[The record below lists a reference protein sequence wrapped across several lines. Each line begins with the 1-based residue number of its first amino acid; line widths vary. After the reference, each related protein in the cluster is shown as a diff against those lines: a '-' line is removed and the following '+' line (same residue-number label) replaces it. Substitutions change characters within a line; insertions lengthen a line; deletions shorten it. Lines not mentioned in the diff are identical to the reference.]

1 MAQQRR
7 KNAASNS
14 TDTLT
19 DVKVGVYNIF
29 ITTNA
34 ELADNFSKYSSYSI
48 LKSDLDRSQHDT
60 VRALGKDSFGDKNRH
75 RINSSDKRASCL
87 LTSDI
92 NLIEFT
98 HEFNF
103 SEGKSTAP
111 IMRLKCL
118 ESGLEVLKKFYYLQL
133 GERMSEIKYRKNELL
148 EQSKNLDKAADA
160 LHDPD
165 YFTDNRSRQERFDA
179 LSLAEREAEDYIK
192 NNVNGQRV
200 FIAYGIG
207 DDLKY
212 WGGPYSS
219 ILGELEHSNDG
230 KTETITY
237 HFTPDHISRQFDE
250 NPKDIGSD
258 TINFKTISLPISAY
272 RSDKNENKEL
282 VKFAGFTPSMHDNV
296 VKLIS
301 NYLYQLGIKNHLI
314 VLPNLDY
321 LLSPLAANVL
331 QHHSQLTKDGE
342 ATNPWA
348 EHMNSLLTSIND
360 DSIKSNVT
368 HATTLL
374 KSIVYQNQR
383 IFGLETSK
391 ITLGHEAMERRG
403 LAEGTVKSVIGM
415 QKDYIHKIGLRAN
428 VPHSESS
435 EVDPRMVKGMEENAS
450 DQSTREDD
458 PVDSGPLFGVSTFVN
473 YRPSEAKKL
482 RLELALQK
490 AELRE
495 LRRLTIHDP
504 FSSSKLSDTA
514 DYILSLELPFEA
526 DADAIGAKR
535 PELLKDNNFIGH
547 VEKFLQ
553 TIVNKNGGFVGRLT
567 SFWENDVG
575 MLNLLKS
582 KFGSGTFV
590 GYRDNIKRKR
600 AASILD
606 NANLT
611 GSNLDISDDS
621 FFIFGD
627 SDLIRDFLYGEITHK
642 LAFNPESRSAVSQLQ
657 RGIPV
662 SLEGVSNPDGYFL
675 DPFWG
680 RLRGDLQEILYS
692 TASVKQI
699 ADSSVGSG
707 NQTKAQRS
715 EYRSS
720 IRGTYFA
727 KAQKIASKAK
737 EFTPFGYFNDV
748 NIAKA
753 QITRMLPDEFAFLN
767 KDENSHAID
776 DIYELSIPFFMAN
789 TKSSN
794 VMSYTFDADNF
805 IFTQFLGSIREIY
818 YNVAYRYVK
827 LGQTNPVQRGH
838 MSSDAV
844 FEKIYSILDQVRKR
858 GGSYGAA
865 YSKIGLSTPALSLT
879 NLSTDLTDI
888 MLQETVGLNRKVRKN
903 YGADTLAICSLFIS
917 LFESQF
923 KGFIKTLPMYN
934 LSTQS
939 TILKPVI
946 VSLKT
951 TPGINIKRQNDM
963 STTDFF
969 SGLYKILGFKHTIT
983 NKKGESEFALIKDVH
998 STLSDERE

>member
-1 MAQQRR
+1 M
-7 KNAASNS
+7 
-14 TDTLT
+14 
-19 DVKVGVYNIF
+19 
-29 ITTNA
+29 
-34 ELADNFSKYSSYSI
+34 
-48 LKSDLDRSQHDT
+48 
-60 VRALGKDSFGDKNRH
+60 
-75 RINSSDKRASCL
+75 
-87 LTSDI
+87 
-92 NLIEFT
+92 
-98 HEFNF
+98 
-103 SEGKSTAP
+103 
-111 IMRLKCL
+111 
-118 ESGLEVLKKFYYLQL
+118 
-133 GERMSEIKYRKNELL
+133 
-148 EQSKNLDKAADA
+148 
-160 LHDPD
+160 
-165 YFTDNRSRQERFDA
+165 
-179 LSLAEREAEDYIK
+179 
-192 NNVNGQRV
+192 
-200 FIAYGIG
+200 
-207 DDLKY
+207 
-212 WGGPYSS
+212 
-219 ILGELEHSNDG
+219 GELEHSNDG

-321 LLSPLAANVL
+321 LLSPVAANVL
-331 QHHSQLTKDGE
+331 QHHSRLTKDGE
-342 ATNPWA
+342 AINPWA
-348 EHMNSLLTSIND
+348 DHMSNLLTNISD
-360 DSIKSNVT
+360 DSLESTVT
-368 HATTLL
+368 NAKTLL

-383 IFGLETSK
+383 IFGLETDE
-391 ITLGHEAMERRG
+391 ITLGYEAQERRG
-403 LAEGTVKSVIGM
+403 LSEGTVKSVIGM

-428 VPHSESS
+428 LPHSESS
-435 EVDPRMVKGMEENAS
+435 EVDPRMVKGMKENES
-450 DQSTREDD
+450 DQSRREDD
-458 PVDSGPLFGVSTFVN
+458 PVDSGFLFGVNTFLN

-482 RLELALQK
+482 RLELAQQK

-535 PELLKDNNFIGH
+535 PELLKDNNFIDH

-582 KFGSGTFV
+582 KFGSGTFA
-590 GYRDNIKRKR
+590 GYRNNIKSKR
-600 AASILD
+600 VRGALFD
-606 NANLT
+606 NGNLI
-611 GSNLDISDDS
+611 GSDLDISDDS
-621 FFIFGD
+621 FFILGD
-627 SDLIRDFLYGEITHK
+627 SDLIRDFVYGEINNK
-642 LAFNPESRSAVSQLQ
+642 LTFNPESRSVVSQLQ
-657 RGIPV
+657 RGIPI

-680 RLRGDLQEILYS
+680 RLRGDLQQILYS
-692 TASVKQI
+692 NASIQQI
-699 ADSSVGSG
+699 ANSSFGSG
-707 NQTKAQRS
+707 NQSKAQRS

-727 KAQKIASKAK
+727 KAQKISNRAK

-748 NIAKA
+748 NIAKS

-776 DIYELSIPFFMAN
+776 DIYELGIPFFMAN

-827 LGQTNPVQRGH
+827 LGQTNPIQRGH

-844 FEKIYSILDQVRKR
+844 FEKY
-858 GGSYGAA
+858 
-865 YSKIGLSTPALSLT
+865 TPSLT
-879 NLSTDLTDI
+879 KY
-888 MLQETVGLNRKVRKN
+888 EKEVGL
-903 YGADTLAICSLFIS
+903 T
-917 LFESQF
+917 EQ
-923 KGFIKTLPMYN
+923 
-934 LSTQS
+934 
-939 TILKPVI
+939 
-946 VSLKT
+946 
-951 TPGINIKRQNDM
+951 
-963 STTDFF
+963 
-969 SGLYKILGFKHTIT
+969 HTA
-983 NKKGESEFALIKDVH
+983 S
-998 STLSDERE
+998 